1 MIPIEA
7 HDLTKRFG
15 ELTAVDGLDLQV
27 KAGEFFGFIG
37 PNGAGKT
44 TTMQMLSGQLPP
56 TSGTAQVMG
65 IDAAADP
72 IAVKAAI
79 GIVPELEYP
88 PSFLTVE
95 EYLHFVAAVRKLPDD
110 GRVDKWIGFFGL
122 EERRTTQ
129 CMSLSKGMKKK
140 TTISA
145 AMLHEPRMLFM
156 DEPFLDLDP
165 LIQRKLKDWLSDF
178 VKGGGTVFLSTHIL
192 ELAEKLCTRVG
203 IIDKGKLLAVG
214 SLDELQRSAS
224 SDRSVSGGNR
234 ASSSNDGI
242 SGSGNGG
249 SGDSEDLEQ
258 IFVRL
263 VSG

>member
-7 HDLTKRFG
+7 HNLTKRFG
-15 ELTAVDGLDLQV
+15 ELTAVDNLDLEV
-27 KAGEFFGFIG
+27 KAGEFFGFLG

-44 TTMQMLSGQLPP
+44 TTLQMLSGQLPP
-56 TSGTAQVMG
+56 TSGTAQVLG
-65 IDAAADP
+65 IDAATDP
-72 IAVKAAI
+72 IAVKAVI

-88 PSFLTVE
+88 PSFLSVE
-95 EYLHFVAAVRKLPDD
+95 EYLHFVAAVRGLPDD
-110 GRVDKWIGFFGL
+110 GRVDKWIEFFGL
-122 EERRTTQ
+122 EDRRTTL

-145 AMLHEPRMLFM
+145 ALLHEPKMLFM

-203 IIDKGKLLAVG
+203 IIDKGKLVAVG
-214 SLDELQRSAS
+214 TLDELQSSAS
-224 SDRSVSGGNR
+224 DTNVDTGD
-234 ASSSNDGI
+234 SSNNDD
-242 SGSGNGG
+242 

-263 VSG
+263 VG

>member
-1 MIPIEA
+1 MIPIEV
-7 HDLTKRFG
+7 HNLTKRFG
-15 ELTAVDGLDLQV
+15 ELTAVDNLDLEV

-44 TTMQMLSGQLPP
+44 TTLQMLSGQLPP
-56 TSGTAQVMG
+56 SSGTAQVLG
-65 IDAAADP
+65 IDTNTDP

-88 PSFLTVE
+88 PSFLSVE
-95 EYLHFVAAVRKLPDD
+95 EYLHFVAAVRGLPDD
-110 GRVDKWIGFFGL
+110 GRVDTWIKFFGL
-122 EERRTTQ
+122 EERRTTL

-145 AMLHEPRMLFM
+145 ALLHEPRMLFM

-165 LIQRKLKDWLSDF
+165 LIQRKLKDWLIDF

-203 IIDKGKLLAVG
+203 IIDKGKLVAVG
-214 SLDELQRSAS
+214 SLNELQSKP
-224 SDRSVSGGNR
+224 SGDNIEKG
-234 ASSSNDGI
+234 DPGD
-242 SGSGNGG
+242 SGNI
-249 SGDSEDLEQ
+249 EDLEQ